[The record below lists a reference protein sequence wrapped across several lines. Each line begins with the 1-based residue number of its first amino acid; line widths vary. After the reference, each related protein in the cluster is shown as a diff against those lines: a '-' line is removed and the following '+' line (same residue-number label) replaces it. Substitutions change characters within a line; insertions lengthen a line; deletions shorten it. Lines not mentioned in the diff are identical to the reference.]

1 MTNILLLASTVLLWG
16 TTWIAI
22 AFQIDAAPVPVLV
35 SIFHRF
41 ALAALVMVAGLAL
54 MGRLHRPR
62 VWRFVFAQALC
73 LFCCNF
79 IALYTATTLIPSGL
93 VSVIFSLASL
103 FNAVNAR
110 IFFGDRITSRT
121 LLAAAL
127 GATGLLLLFWHD
139 LTVDFDISV
148 LKGMG
153 WAALGTCFFSLGNMA
168 SRRNTAEG
176 VPPVTAN
183 AWGMSFG
190 ATALL
195 GIIYATGN
203 TPTLPASLDYWL
215 AAGYLAVF
223 GSVAGFTA
231 YLMLVARIGS
241 AKAGYAT
248 VLFPVIALAAS
259 SLFEGYQ
266 WTPEAI
272 AGLALTGLGNLVMFT
287 KFSLRPARAVA

>member
-22 AFQIDAAPVPVLV
+22 AFQIEAAPVPVLV

-54 MGRLHRPR
+54 MGRLHKPR

-110 IFFGDRITSRT
+110 IFFGDKITSRT

-190 ATALL
+190 AMALL

-203 TPTLPASLDYWL
+203 TPTLPVSLDYWL

-241 AKAGYAT
+241 ARAGYAT
-248 VLFPVIALAAS
+248 VLFPIIALAAS

-287 KFSLRPARAVA
+287 KFSLRPARAMA

>member
-1 MTNILLLASTVLLWG
+1 MTNILLFASTVLLWG

-22 AFQIDAAPVPVLV
+22 AFQIEAAPVPVFV

-54 MGRLHRPR
+54 MGRLRRPR

-110 IFFGDRITSRT
+110 IFFGDRITPRT
-121 LLAAAL
+121 LVAAAL
-127 GATGLLLLFWHD
+127 GACGLLLLFWHD

-148 LKGMG
+148 LKGIG

-190 ATALL
+190 AIALL
-195 GIIYATGN
+195 AIIYATGN
-203 TPTLPASLDYWL
+203 TLVTPPSSAYWL

-287 KFSLRPARAVA
+287 KVSFRPARAVA

>member
-1 MTNILLLASTVLLWG
+1 MTTILLFASTVLLWG

-22 AFQIDAAPVPVLV
+22 AFQIDAAPVPVFV

-41 ALAALVMVAGLAL
+41 ALAALVMMAGLAL
-54 MGRLHRPR
+54 MGRLRRPR

-110 IFFGDRITSRT
+110 IFFGDRITPRT
-121 LLAAAL
+121 LVAAAL
-127 GATGLLLLFWHD
+127 GACGLLLLFWHD

-148 LKGMG
+148 LKGI
-153 WAALGTCFFSLGNMA
+153 
-168 SRRNTAEG
+168 
-176 VPPVTAN
+176 
-183 AWGMSFG
+183 SFG
-190 ATALL
+190 AIALL
-195 GIIYATGN
+195 AIIYATGN
-203 TPTLPASLDYWL
+203 TLVPPSSSTYWL

-287 KFSLRPARAVA
+287 KVSFRPARAVS